1 MTQPRRK
8 SKGRKLVKK
17 LLIWLILLALA
28 GGAFY
33 LFALPKLN
41 AGATTTYSAYEATI
55 GNISN
60 NKSFSGNVSVKN
72 SETLS
77 PESDAIVRQI
87 YVKEE
92 ENVKEGQK
100 LMRLS
105 NGETLKA
112 GFDGRVNEIGVEI
125 GDSVTAST
133 SLIQIVDFSNLKVSM
148 RVDEYG
154 INDLSV
160 GQPCRVTVKAL
171 DLDFD
176 SSISHINRISSS
188 NGNTAYYTVTAEL
201 EVTDKVLPGM
211 QVTVTIP
218 KEEAVDAVILNKSA
232 LSFDQRN
239 SAYVLTRNETGE
251 MQTQYVEIG
260 VDNDNYVEIRKGLK
274 AGDKVYIKEE
284 KREAATGLA
293 GLFSNMGGGSQRNTP
308 NNQNWNQRNN
318 RNNFGGGN
326 WGGR

>member
-92 ENVKEGQK
+92 ETVKEGQK

-239 SAYVLTRNETGE
+239 SAYVLTRNEAGE

-293 GLFSNMGGGSQRNTP
+293 SLFSNMGGGSQRNTP